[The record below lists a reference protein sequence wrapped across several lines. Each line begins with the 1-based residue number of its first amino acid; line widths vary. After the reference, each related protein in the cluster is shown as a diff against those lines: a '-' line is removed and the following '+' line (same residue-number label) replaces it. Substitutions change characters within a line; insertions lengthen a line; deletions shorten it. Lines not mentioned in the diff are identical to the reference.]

1 MFVEEIFGDYAAF
14 APIIIMLISALILPA
29 VHFAGKRHTVTWAV
43 ALVLAVV
50 SMAVNAYMLVDGF
63 TGTTLGVYE
72 YDAYTGV
79 MLLLF
84 QIVLF
89 LAILVSNASTE
100 TTRLHV
106 GAYYALL
113 TGATTGMMFVAGSS
127 DLLTIFVGVEL
138 IERFEPILYDEGD
151 CYARC
156 KVRVDEVVQSI
167 GLIRK
172 ALGNLPEGEWRVPV
186 KGNPPAGQFAFR
198 VEQPRGEAYYYVKGN
213 GTKFLDRARV
223 RTPTNI
229 NIPAMTRMLQ
239 GCGMQDVSMI
249 IITIDPCISC
259 TER

>member
-43 ALVLAVV
+43 ALVFAVV

-138 IERFEPILYDEGD
+138 TSISS
-151 CYARC
+151 YALVTMKRN
-156 KVRVDEVVQSI
+156 
-167 GLIRK
+167 GLPSRDISMSSS
-172 ALGNLPEGEWRVPV
+172 
-186 KGNPPAGQFAFR
+186 AF
-198 VEQPRGEAYYYVKGN
+198 
-213 GTKFLDRARV
+213 LS
-223 RTPTNI
+223 
-229 NIPAMTRMLQ
+229 
-239 GCGMQDVSMI
+239 MQTS
-249 IITIDPCISC
+249 S
-259 TER
+259 